1 MISPVDVYHVLAAT
15 VPLYVAMLL
24 GYVSYKWCKLFT
36 PDQCSGIN
44 KFVAKFSIPLLSFHV
59 ISANNPYQM
68 NVKFILADLLQKIF
82 SFLILFVINKL
93 SSIGSFDWII
103 TGFSLS
109 TQPNTLVVGIPLLTA
124 MYGNKA
130 TMLLA
135 QTIGLQSLIWYNL
148 LLFLFEYRA
157 SLAAVTTQLQTSEEI
172 ESPQRTQLK
181 RDEEQATGRALRR
194 NQINLIL
201 LTVGR
206 KLILNPN
213 THATLAG
220 IIWATI
226 SFRWK
231 LELPLIVAKSI
242 SILTDGGLGMAMF
255 SLGLFMATQN
265 SIVACG
271 FRLAIL
277 AIGTRFL
284 IGPAL
289 MIVASITIGLRGTLF
304 RIAIVQ
310 AALPQGIVP
319 FVFAKEYNVH
329 PDILSTG
336 LIIGMIIAIPVAL
349 PYYFLL
355 EL

>member
-1 MISPVDVYHVLAAT
+1 MISPVDVYNVLAAT
-15 VPLYVAMLL
+15 VPLYVAMFL
-24 GYVSYKWCKLFT
+24 GYVAYKWCKLFT

-68 NVKFILADLLQKIF
+68 NVKFILADSLQKIF
-82 SFLILFVINKL
+82 SFLILLVISKV
-93 SSIGSFDWII
+93 SSRGSLKWII

-109 TQPNTLVVGIPLLTA
+109 TQPNTLVVGIPLLKA

-157 SLAAVTTQLQTSEEI
+157 SQAVVTTQLETS
-172 ESPQRTQLK
+172 
-181 RDEEQATGRALRR
+181 
-194 NQINLIL
+194 
-201 LTVGR
+201 
-206 KLILNPN
+206 
-213 THATLAG
+213 
-220 IIWATI
+220 
-226 SFRWK
+226 
-231 LELPLIVAKSI
+231 
-242 SILTDGGLGMAMF
+242 DGGLGMAMF

-265 SIVACG
+265 GIVACG
-271 FRLAIL
+271 IRLAIL

-289 MIVASITIGLRGTLF
+289 MIVASIVIGLRGKFF

-329 PDILSTG
+329 PYILST
-336 LIIGMIIAIPVAL
+336 
-349 PYYFLL
+349 
-355 EL
+355 E